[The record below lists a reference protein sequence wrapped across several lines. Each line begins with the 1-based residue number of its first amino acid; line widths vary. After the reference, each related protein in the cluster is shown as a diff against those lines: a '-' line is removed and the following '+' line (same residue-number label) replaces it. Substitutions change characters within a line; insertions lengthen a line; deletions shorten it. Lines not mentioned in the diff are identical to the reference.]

1 LILLGKL
8 IVMPMNSEF
17 RSEEMEATSP
27 ADQQAELAF
36 DAKLWLSAPRE
47 RSQSYFPVYSAV
59 SQAIQA
65 SLRTW
70 VKDWLNENAA
80 TLERKVSVC
89 SLLAFSCTKP
99 YRGRPVNLFTYD
111 IQQTIAIDRAVRSAA
126 TLLQAE
132 VKTLRQSQPA
142 ETPVAQTLIA
152 PRVMHVVNRN
162 RRPIYRMFTIETNL
176 MNEVLKFT
184 QINIAKLGLEKAA
197 MELRAGFARHL
208 HRFSEKFDMAE
219 RCDDLLRIAT
229 DALRTRPADENQMP
243 LAA

>member
-1 LILLGKL
+1 
-8 IVMPMNSEF
+8 
-17 RSEEMEATSP
+17 MEAISST
-27 ADQQAELAF
+27 DQQAELAF
-36 DAKLWLSAPRE
+36 DAMLWLSAPRE
-47 RSQSYFPVYSAV
+47 RSLSYFPVYSAV
-59 SQAIQA
+59 SQAIQTF
-65 SLRTW
+65 LRSW
-70 VKDWLNENAA
+70 VKDWLQKNAA

-111 IQQTIAIDRAVRSAA
+111 VQQAVAIDRAIRSAA
-126 TLLQAE
+126 MLLQAE
-132 VKTLRQSQPA
+132 LKALKQSQSVEKPI
-142 ETPVAQTLIA
+142 AQTLIA
-152 PRVMHVVNRN
+152 PRVMDVVNRN

-229 DALRTRPADENQMP
+229 DALRTRPADEN
-243 LAA
+243 